1 VRPQANSSSFVAGR
15 CGTVAAPAF
24 VKVITSAF
32 PIFHGPVLSSG
43 KPAMASTSPNPEL
56 FRRAL
61 GNFATG
67 VTVITVER
75 EPGQVHGMT
84 ANSFTSVSIS
94 PFLVL
99 VCVDQDARLLS
110 FLKAQRRFGV
120 SVLHSSQQAL
130 SEHFAK
136 GEQGPE
142 ADEQLGIHFRWTET
156 GVPLLEGALA
166 HLACNVVAEH
176 LAGDHTV
183 FLAEVESVDLKEGEP
198 LLYYRGQYRS
208 LGPLA

>member
-1 VRPQANSSSFVAGR
+1 
-15 CGTVAAPAF
+15 
-24 VKVITSAF
+24 
-32 PIFHGPVLSSG
+32 
-43 KPAMASTSPNPEL
+43 MASTSLNPEL
-56 FRRAL
+56 FRRVL

-84 ANSFTSVSIS
+84 ANSFTSVSMN

-99 VCVDQDARLLS
+99 VCVDQDARLLT

-120 SVLHSSQQAL
+120 SVLRSSQQVI

-136 GEQGPE
+136 GEQESE
-142 ADEQLGIHFRWTET
+142 AEKRLGIHFRWTET
-156 GVPLLEGALA
+156 AVPLLEGALA
-166 HLACNVVAEH
+166 HLVCNVIAEH
-176 LAGDHTV
+176 PAGDHTV
-183 FLAEVESVDLKEGEP
+183 FLAEVESVDLNEGEP
-198 LLYYRGQYRS
+198 LLFYRGQYHR